1 MGLIL
6 FVDDDVLTLQ
16 LMEKATQLLG
26 HRSVLCSSG
35 IDALQIIGNLHP
47 DLVLVDIGLQDMNG
61 FEFVRKMREIPGEA
75 STPIIIVSAASE
87 LGKNEE
93 AQRSGANG
101 YLGKPLSL
109 DRLSATIKSFVNSEK

>member
-1 MGLIL
+1 MGRIL

-26 HRSVLCSSG
+26 HQSVLCSSG
-35 IDALQIIGNLHP
+35 SDALQIIGDLHP

-61 FEFVRKMREIPGEA
+61 FEFVGKVRDIPGEA
-75 STPIIIVSAASE
+75 NTPIIIVSAATE

-109 DRLSATIKSFVNSEK
+109 DRLSATIKSYVDSEK